1 MPDTIRIKRGCAH
14 PWRGGFVAAI
24 TAATCALSSREAF
37 AEPTPSL
44 ALHELVLTAQDSI
57 DRHELAVLVLVL
69 GLILFSVVTAIMYL
83 RSRNRAA
90 RLESWSRDE
99 IAMLRDDL
107 DRTKALL
114 SSAPHRVLAFGT
126 WLEAGKAQAMEHAVD
141 ALRTRG
147 EGFAM
152 TLTTLSGHPIEAQ
165 GRAIGGRAV
174 LRLKDASGIKR
185 DLADL
190 LSRHESLLIEV
201 SSLRTLIETLPSP
214 VWTRNAAG
222 DLTFVNPAYLRAVEA

>member
-24 TAATCALSSREAF
+24 TAATCALSSQEAF

-90 RLESWSRDE
+90 RLELWSRDE
-99 IAMLRDDL
+99 IAMLHDDL

-114 SSAPHRVLAFGT
+114 SSEPQILVEWQAASDQPGIDGDPAIVGASAPHRVLAFGT

-152 TLTTLSGHPIEAQ
+152 TLTTLSGHPIEVQ
-165 GRAIGGRAV
+165 GRAKIGGRAV

-190 LSRHESLLIEV
+190 LSRHEALRSKVASLNML
-201 SSLRTLIETLPSP
+201 
-214 VWTRNAAG
+214 A
-222 DLTFVNPAYLRAVEA
+222 